1 MFSRLLCTHITDFPG
16 VPVFYHR
23 HLTVEILDF
32 DLGTAWDTVPRF
44 QGEGK
49 GLLIASGSDKKTFSF
64 TLKARDR
71 IPGSAK
77 VKVQYFNGQVTMVKD
92 GNTWKISD
100 MSAKKTGEHV
110 E

>member
-1 MFSRLLCTHITDFPG
+1 MQNAFQMLTGEFQNSVGGYDGYAPG
-16 VPVFYHR
+16 YANTLSSDVSNLR
-23 HLTVEILDF
+23 
-32 DLGTAWDTVPRF
+32 
-44 QGEGK
+44 K
-49 GLLIASGSDKKTFSF
+49 IASGGDKTTFSF

>member
-1 MFSRLLCTHITDFPG
+1 MATHRAMPILCPVTFPISARSL
-16 VPVFYHR
+16 PA
-23 HLTVEILDF
+23 
-32 DLGTAWDTVPRF
+32 GTGYANTLSSDVSNIR
-44 QGEGK
+44 Q
-49 GLLIASGSDKKTFSF
+49 IASGGNKTAFSF
-64 TLKARDR
+64 ALKARDR

-92 GNTWKISD
+92 GGTWKISD

>member
-1 MFSRLLCTHITDFPG
+1 MVTRRVMPTPCPATCPNL
-16 VPVFYHR
+16 R
-23 HLTVEILDF
+23 
-32 DLGTAWDTVPRF
+32 
-44 QGEGK
+44 K
-49 GLLIASGSDKKTFSF
+49 IASGSDKTTFSF

>member
-44 QGEGK
+44 QVKEK
-49 GLLIASGSDKKTFSF
+49 VVLSLPEAILRRLETSLDKV
-64 TLKARDR
+64 LA
-71 IPGSAK
+71 
-77 VKVQYFNGQVTMVKD
+77 
-92 GNTWKISD
+92 
-100 MSAKKTGEHV
+100 
-110 E
+110 